1 MASLEELDDSVWTV
15 RSVSC
20 AIYAVVK
27 VVMNCLLDVDLQS
40 RGVLEILRW
49 QKPFEMI
56 CVNGLHSQA
65 PAKRPAGNVSSLVT
79 VRAWHAYCT
88 ILVLDW
94 WQLHSGQTTVKSDR
108 NDNERP
114 AV

>member
-40 RGVLEILRW
+40 RGCLKFLDGRSHLR
-49 QKPFEMI
+49 
-56 CVNGLHSQA
+56 
-65 PAKRPAGNVSSLVT
+65 
-79 VRAWHAYCT
+79 
-88 ILVLDW
+88 
-94 WQLHSGQTTVKSDR
+94 
-108 NDNERP
+108 
-114 AV
+114 